1 MSNPINITPVTT
13 GPGAPRR
20 RRGLTEFAVRNYQF
34 TLIVF
39 IMLAAVGLNSLFTMP
54 RGEDPDTEAPSFAAI
69 VIYPGTSPKDMEEL
83 VVNPMEKRF
92 NAMDDIKRIRST
104 IDDGLAVIQIEFKY
118 ETDPDKKY
126 QDVIREIDAVRG
138 ELPRDILPIDVQR
151 FTPSDVNILQVALV
165 SETAPYKD
173 LQEWSRKL
181 KDRLEK
187 IKTLKNVD
195 NWAFPRQQVRI
206 ALDLE
211 KLALDKI
218 ALNTVL
224 QSIQGENVN
233 IPGGSIDMGSR
244 KFNIKTTGDY
254 KTIDEIRNTV
264 VSSVAGKI
272 IYVKDIADVDFN
284 YEEQSYIGRLNGKR
298 CVFVTASRK
307 SGTNVF
313 DVEKEMD
320 PVLDKF
326 RSELPPD
333 ITYVKSFDN
342 AESVRTR
349 LGHFARDFGIAILLV
364 LITLLPLGPRA
375 SIVVM
380 VSIPLS
386 LLIGLFLLNLFHI
399 TINQLSIVGMVV
411 ALGLLVDDSIV
422 VVENIE
428 RYLRMGY
435 SRKEAAIAA
444 TRQIGLAV
452 LGCTAT
458 LIFAFLPLMF
468 LPEAAGD
475 FIRSLPAAV
484 VTTVLAS
491 LFVSLTIVPFLSSRI
506 LSGHEHPEGN
516 FFLRGLRRLINGSYR
531 RLLHGAIARPALTLL
546 VAFGIFTG
554 CLLLIPRV
562 GFSVFPA
569 SEKPMFL
576 INITTPLGTSIAA
589 TDSTARWVERHI
601 DHLPDLKNY
610 ATNVGRGNPRIYYNV
625 VPQNEVSNYAQI
637 FVQLNKTPS
646 ERKRQLIDSL
656 RSCFSAYPGAK
667 IEVKD
672 FEQGPPIEAPIAIRL
687 FSEDLD
693 TLRSLAFRVED
704 LLKKTEGTI
713 YVNNELTTL
722 ITDIKVNV
730 NREKAGILGVPTDE
744 IDRTVRLAVT
754 GLNVGIFRK
763 DNDKDN
769 DYDITVCLPHGPH
782 QTPDALNKIYVNS
795 YNGTSVPLSEL
806 ATIQFQSSP
815 PGINHYDKD
824 RYTTVTAFVRNGYNT
839 TRVTDGILKQ
849 LDRMSF
855 PKGATY
861 MAAGEVESKKESFGG
876 LGSIILITVFGIL
889 GILILEFKTF
899 RGVLIVLSVVPLGI
913 IGAVLILLV
922 SGNTLSFVAVIGI
935 IALVGIEVKN
945 SILLV
950 DYTDQLRK
958 GGMGLDEAIQEAG
971 ETRFV
976 PIILTTLTAIGG
988 LIPLIAENNP
998 LYTPLALVIIGGLL
1012 SSTLLTRVV
1021 TPVLYKL
1028 LAPKIE
1034 PDHQTEADANQ
1045 GTTAPPSGILPVPA
1059 M

>member
-1 MSNPINITPVTT
+1 MNITS
-13 GPGAPRR
+13 
-20 RRGLTEFAVRNYQF
+20 FSVRNYQF

-39 IMLAAVGLNSLFTMP
+39 VMLALIGVSSLFNMP
-54 RGEDPDTEAPSFAAI
+54 RGEDPDTEAPTFSAI

-83 VVNPMEKRF
+83 VVNPIEKRF
-92 NAMDDIKRIRST
+92 NEMDDVKRIRSS

-126 QDVIREIDAVRG
+126 QDVIRELNAVRP
-138 ELPRDILPIDVQR
+138 ELPADILSTEIQR
-151 FTPSDVNILQVALV
+151 FTPSDVNILQVALL
-165 SETAPYKD
+165 SETAPYSQ
-173 LQEWSRKL
+173 LEEWSKKL
-181 KDRLEK
+181 KERLEK

-195 NWAFPRQQVRI
+195 NWAFPQQQVRVS
-206 ALDLE
+206 LNLE
-211 KLALDKI
+211 KLAQNHI
-218 ALNTVL
+218 PLNAVL
-224 QSIQGENVN
+224 QAIQRENVN
-233 IPGGSIDMGSR
+233 IPAGSVEMGTR
-244 KFNIKTTGDY
+244 KFNVKTSGEYKSVEEIKN
-254 KTIDEIRNTV
+254 TI
-264 VSSVAGKI
+264 VSSAGGKI
-272 IYVKDIADVDFN
+272 IYVKDLAEVSFD

-298 CVFVTASRK
+298 GVFITASRK
-307 SGTNVF
+307 SGTNIF
-313 DVEKEMD
+313 AVEKSMD
-320 PVLDKF
+320 PVIEQF
-326 RSELPPD
+326 RRELPPS
-333 ITYVKSFDN
+333 IAFEKSFNN

-349 LGHFARDFGIAILLV
+349 LGHFMRDFGIAILLV
-364 LITLLPLGPRA
+364 LLTLLPLGPRA

-386 LLIGLFLLNLFHI
+386 LLIGLFLLDLFHI

-435 SRKEAAIAA
+435 AKKEAAIAA

-468 LPEAAGD
+468 LPEAPGD

-516 FFLRGLRRLINGSYR
+516 FFLRGLRRFINGSYR
-531 RLLHGAIARPALTLL
+531 RLLHAAIARPALTLMI
-546 VAFGIFTG
+546 AFGIFIG
-554 CLLLIPRV
+554 CLALIPRV

-576 INITTPLGTSIAA
+576 INITTPLGTSLPA
-589 TDSTARWVERHI
+589 TDSVARFVEGRI
-601 DHLPDLKNY
+601 SHLPDLKNY

-625 VPQNEVSNYAQI
+625 IPQNEVSNYAQLFI
-637 FVQLNKTPS
+637 QLRETPS
-646 ERKRQLIDSL
+646 DRKRQMIDSL
-656 RSCFSAYPGAK
+656 RQRFSDYPGAK

-672 FEQGPPIEAPIAIRL
+672 FEQGPPIEAPIAIRV
-687 FSEDLD
+687 FSENLD

-704 LLKKTEGTI
+704 LLKKTAGTM

-722 ITDIKVNV
+722 KTDIKVRV
-730 NREKAGILGVPTDE
+730 NKEKAGILGVPVNE
-744 IDRTVRLAVT
+744 IDRTVRLAVA
-754 GLNVGIFRK
+754 GLDIGKFRK
-763 DNDKDN
+763 ENEKGD
-769 DYDITVCLPHGPH
+769 DYNINVCLPRDQR
-782 QTPDALNKIYVNS
+782 QTPDALNKVYVNS
-795 YNGTSVPLSEL
+795 ATGASVPLSNI
-806 ATIQFQSSP
+806 ADIGFQSSP
-815 PGINHYDKD
+815 TSIRHYDKD
-824 RYTTVTAFVRNGYNT
+824 RYTTVTAFVRSGYNT
-839 TRVTDGILKQ
+839 TRMTEGILKS
-849 LDRMSF
+849 LDTMRFPAGASF
-855 PKGATY
+855 Q
-861 MAAGEVESKKESFGG
+861 AAGEVESKEQSFGG
-876 LGSIILITVFGIL
+876 LGPIILITVFGIL

-899 RGVLIVLSVVPLGI
+899 RGTLIVLSVVPLGI
-913 IGAVLILLV
+913 IGAVLMLLAT
-922 SGNTLSFVAVIGI
+922 GNTFSFVAVIGL

-988 LIPLIAENNP
+988 LIPLVAENNP
-998 LYTPLALVIIGGLL
+998 LYSPLALVIIGGLL
-1012 SSTLLTRVV
+1012 SSTILTRVV

-1028 LAPKIE
+1028 LAPRIT
-1034 PDHQTEADANQ
+1034 PDPA
-1045 GTTAPPSGILPVPA
+1045 PVPA
-1059 M
+1059 AIA